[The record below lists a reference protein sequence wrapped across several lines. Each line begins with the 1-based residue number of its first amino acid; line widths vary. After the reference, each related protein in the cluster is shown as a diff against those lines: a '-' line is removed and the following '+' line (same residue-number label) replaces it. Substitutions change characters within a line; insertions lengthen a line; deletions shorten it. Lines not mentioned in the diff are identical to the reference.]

1 MDKTAIGNAIG
12 CRSLLNRT
20 VYGQAFFESGPKYN
34 QIQNSTTIV
43 GWLCLFLAH
52 KQHV

>member
-1 MDKTAIGNAIG
+1 MAIVNIMG

-20 VYGQAFFESGPKYN
+20 VYGQAFFESGSKYN

-43 GWLCLFLAH
+43 GLLCLFLAH
-52 KQHV
+52 KHHS